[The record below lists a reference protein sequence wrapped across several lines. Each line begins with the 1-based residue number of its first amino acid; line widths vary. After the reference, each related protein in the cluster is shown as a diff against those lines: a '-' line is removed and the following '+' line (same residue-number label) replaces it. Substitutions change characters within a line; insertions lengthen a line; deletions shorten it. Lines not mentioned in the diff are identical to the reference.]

1 MSSHPLM
8 QRESDFIDRDSE
20 GSLAVITEKNPHSIA
35 SFMNKHL
42 LVALRA
48 ILSKPA
54 LGQIFELSLKG
65 LHSLGQVFNNFEFLK
80 QANQHFDPIPYLDSF
95 RSKRGKNFQEFHAKV
110 AFHVDRSV
118 GGVRTL
124 WRTVYF
130 VFFSH
135 SGFFEHSQME
145 AQ

>member
-1 MSSHPLM
+1 M

-35 SFMNKHL
+35 SFMNEHL
-42 LVALRA
+42 FVALRA

-54 LGQIFELSLKG
+54 LGQSFELSLKR
-65 LHSLGQVFNNFEFLK
+65 LHSLGKVFNNFEFLK

-95 RSKRGKNFQEFHAKV
+95 RSKRGKNFQEFHMSSFEAC
-110 AFHVDRSV
+110 VDRSV

-130 VFFSH
+130 VFSSH
-135 SGFFEHSQME
+135 SGFFEYPQME
-145 AQ
+145 AV